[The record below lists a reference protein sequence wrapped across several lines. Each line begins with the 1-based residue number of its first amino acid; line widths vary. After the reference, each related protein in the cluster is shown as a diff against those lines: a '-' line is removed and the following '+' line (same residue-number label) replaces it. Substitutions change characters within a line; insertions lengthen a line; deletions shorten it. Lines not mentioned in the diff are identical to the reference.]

1 MRNIH
6 KIFVLGLIL
15 LLFMSINALAKE
27 GDSHEE
33 NRFSASVEVGAI
45 WFNTTDQLFTDRFFA
60 GDKNEKTDNLNGP
73 ADDFNITMPM
83 VLFDLRYKFR
93 DTDKEVYL
101 KNPFESSDS
110 ELTLG
115 MAQTFANKSKLDV
128 SIFYGMGTVWKDPYI
143 VQENRDKS
151 DTNNFGLTIDYDINA
166 NLNLSYR
173 YNQVDVDQDIIGQRL
188 NDLER
193 DGVIHGT
200 GIGYK
205 VNLDRSNIII
215 PRFEYTKADMDGE
228 SNSYNGYKLE
238 IGYMRMEKDYILS
251 AFVSVDKK
259 DYEEKHP
266 IFNKNREEKE
276 YSAIAILT
284 LLNPLGYDRFFTNFI
299 AGYGYRD
306 SNIDFYDKR
315 THIGGITIGYNF

>member
-15 LLFMSINALAKE
+15 LLFMSVNALAQE
-27 GDSHEE
+27 SDSHEE
-33 NRFSASVEVGAI
+33 NRFSASIEAGAI
-45 WFNTTDQLFTDRFFA
+45 WINTTDQLFTEQYFM
-60 GDKNEKTDNLNGP
+60 GDTNKETDNLNGP
-73 ADDFNITMPM
+73 ADSFSIIMPM
-83 VLFDLRYKFR
+83 VMFDLRYKFR
-93 DTDKEVYL
+93 DTNKEVYL

-128 SIFYGMGTVWKDPYI
+128 AIFYGMGAVWKDPYI
-143 VQENRDKS
+143 IQENRDKS
-151 DTNNFGLTIDYDINA
+151 DTNNFGLTIDYDINT

-173 YNQVDVDQDIIGQRL
+173 YNQVDVDQDIIGQRF

-193 DGVIHGT
+193 DGMIHST

-215 PRFEYTKADMDGE
+215 PRFEYTKADMEGE
-228 SNSYNGYKLE
+228 SNGYNGCKLE
-238 IGYMRMEKDYILS
+238 IGYMRMKKDYILS

-259 DYEEKHP
+259 DYEENHP
-266 IFNKNREEKE
+266 IFNETRDDKE
-276 YSAIAILT
+276 YSATAIFT
-284 LLNPLGYDRFFTNFI
+284 LLNPLGYDKFFTNFI
-299 AGYGYRD
+299 VGYSYSD

-315 THIGGITIGYNF
+315 SYIGGITTGFKF